1 MGGQISPN
9 GSESINL
16 NLVEKLTVGV
26 DQAWVRLP
34 DLITKRCE
42 ICEYSWLMQH
52 CSRRQ
57 LGCAIVKNKEGHLG
71 IVVVGGSGDDA
82 AVETSVEYLDLSA
95 PGASWQSWPSL
106 TTPRC
111 CWPQVSII
119 FIFTKS
125 IVVSQRLECWKII
138 LLLLGERRDHLI
150 LSRVLIPRS
159 DHEILL
165 SHVLCV
171 LITRLDSG
179 HRVDTN

>member
-1 MGGQISPN
+1 M
-9 GSESINL
+9 
-16 NLVEKLTVGV
+16 T
-26 DQAWVRLP
+26 
-34 DLITKRCE
+34 ITT
-42 ICEYSWLMQH
+42 L

-125 IVVSQRLECWKII
+125 IVVSQKVGMLENNIVVI
-138 LLLLGERRDHLI
+138 GGEKRPSNTFESFDPQ
-150 LSRVLIPRS
+150 V
-159 DHEILL
+159 
-165 SHVLCV
+165 
-171 LITRLDSG
+171 
-179 HRVDTN
+179 